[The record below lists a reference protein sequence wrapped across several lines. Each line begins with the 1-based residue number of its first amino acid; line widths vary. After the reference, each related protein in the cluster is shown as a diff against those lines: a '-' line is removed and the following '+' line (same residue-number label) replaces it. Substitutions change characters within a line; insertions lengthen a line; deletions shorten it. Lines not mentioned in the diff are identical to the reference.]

1 LKGKLK
7 FSLKIMLTLAISLF
21 AGVCFVGL
29 QPNKTNKELPAHAV
43 ATINGKE
50 YSAKLDGDVILS
62 VEKVAVD
69 ENGLFIK
76 QTNNGTGYYNTQDGV
91 DHRFYGRMKDIFPYG
106 NATVDQIK
114 ADFVAGYP
122 IHFINA
128 ENKFEQVN
136 AETDIVDGTNY
147 YIANVLE
154 ITQDQAKQKF
164 NEGNKV
170 CYVKN
175 KTYYNVQSF
184 EDITN
189 NAGCAFYVINEVG
202 EVPIYF
208 KDIIQEGKKQVVE
221 DGQFVMLN
229 NKKVGNQYLNNLG
242 DSDAVIISLG
252 QYVLNGD
259 KVTFAT
265 ATLNEADDTNDE
277 KAKKKDQAYA
287 QLTFLNVN
295 LTHNGKVVPDISL
308 RNITSA
314 DGNPFFD
321 FMYMIREGVKD
332 ESGKEIDVEGHYV
345 LTTTYIK
352 GGVEYTT
359 DFDFYLVCESTYTR
373 TKTVDG
379 QKYFSAPT
387 LGWVNAGEFKE
398 INAENDGYVH
408 YNEGID
414 GINITTNTISY
425 PTITYDYTKYQ
436 MSYELVANRSVTSY
450 SLNYNVKPNTDVE
463 MIVNVTGANNYQI
476 PFELT
481 NYNEDLKLVT
491 VVFTEHGNYNFA
503 FKYLYTGADSALAPT
518 MDRLKIDNKRLS
530 IHGSDL
536 NYSKQGFTSA
546 KFNKFN
552 FATNT
557 NAKVNLIVPNGYLQT
572 ENEENAEQ
580 FKNKALGFMYTTRQ
594 INNARIG
601 EVVISNEKDRT
612 EETLQNFNLTSKIDA
627 DTVGYKSLTEVL
639 NTYATKIIDMNNYN
653 NLDSDNSK
661 QEDLNAFEFVKTNQG
676 SIWIS
681 NTDKILETREG
692 TETNP
697 AVISTNSSFYF
708 YSRNGINNDS
718 LVQKDEHDN
727 ITGTAAL
734 PYNNQTSF
742 NKVGYYLVFIKVD
755 PKADTNTATG
765 TTDDFWQIYAFQYMS
780 DTIDIEVKTT
790 GNVDNSKN
798 NVDVGAGKYTKENVT
813 ISWKEPETFE
823 SKIVGKYYRV
833 LNKNATRDELLL
845 TGETILKKNKE
856 TNKTQVLGADVEY
869 NSFAKYL
876 IKLERAG
883 KSATYKMFTIDRQPI
898 SGVTPY
904 AVKARATKNAVYYE
918 VAYKGNNPIVVSNSI
933 TNSFAT
939 LGWNKKESGAQITC
953 KYSYTP
959 IVADTSVEQKFVSTN
974 KFSFIPTKY
983 KLGETINN
991 CDLEELQSMAN
1002 VGYDSVLMGQ
1012 GIYVF
1017 TITDE
1022 AGNATKYMLVIDQ
1035 TEAYLQVATWNE
1047 TDSEYVWGEILPN
1060 GSYKLFGDDIKY
1072 RTGSHK
1078 AIALNFVDVDNE
1090 LYGTNGI
1097 INSILNNNLSS
1108 YEEDGIYYYRGD
1120 GGASI
1125 NTLKN
1130 LFANYSGANYL
1141 TVANKQIVAY
1151 INKDSDAEDKE
1162 NSNYYPSLEKEIIFD
1177 SMTLKGATSL
1187 YRYLYIVGDNTT
1199 YSATHMEPRNSN
1211 SFVKIEINKDNSL
1224 GMVYYSNDAFELEV
1238 VPTNG
1243 DDRENIKR
1251 LRTGSDSEYYS
1262 GLGSLQDGAHATKD
1276 KYIGF
1281 TWLVGK
1287 DQFTVTNLEY
1297 QFYELN
1303 VEVFNTADSTKY
1315 FYHKNGNPVKLI
1327 IEGDAQTGVE
1337 IKTIEGKQRG
1347 FFLFKTNYD
1356 YTTKAGLY
1364 VVTRYYR
1371 DNPDEIT
1378 GVDYGD
1384 DTYSINYYF
1393 IVDRNGIH
1401 DVTNEIGNNISVG
1414 LLNDKTRIE
1423 REKLS
1428 IISTATKDFN
1438 FDVDGDGNFTGPKDI
1453 NEKYYVYFQT
1463 NRVPAVLNIPTGKY
1477 FDGTNSSNGYFAGQ
1491 LRISV
1496 YFIDTNAQI
1505 NPNKRDAQYKIF
1517 EKNTILSADERFFNI
1532 DFKQYLQNK
1541 ESNEFISKFIANDTY
1556 GKNWLHLQGRYVVI
1570 IEDNVETTL
1579 KQNKKI
1585 IGFDIIEEQYP
1596 QAEVKIGSQS
1606 NEDGSVKYEEMTK
1619 VVPTGTNGE
1628 YKVLTNQE
1636 FIRVELPKLDKE
1648 GILAQVDDEYI
1659 YVKQNWNNAGEKDY
1673 IKTEYG
1679 ITTTAKGLETDALKE
1694 KKYVY
1699 LETYLHEKHE
1709 LDKLDRETDSNGV
1722 ILDYLSMPLY
1732 YTITIRYEIRKA
1744 VNEDVLSE
1752 CYVYYTYDA
1761 EGKATKNYYYYST
1774 YVIIIDRLAPTENV
1788 ESLRSQDTLIK
1799 NQIVDSKFEADY
1811 YAETSKIYFTYQY
1824 DDYYNKGKKLSDI
1837 YAFRVTEN
1845 TPYKINDVAEVY
1857 YSKINDIT
1865 NLSLDLP
1872 KVSTSGFSIVGGLTS
1887 ESTFKNI
1894 TGGTDGYYQ
1903 MLELDNAGNM
1913 TQYVIYYSTNSQEN
1927 LNIPVT
1933 YKSTTGED
1941 KDLNLGDP
1949 ATNGTTINLYTIQT
1963 GASNNPE
1970 GDYFF
1975 HITLKDNNFAD
1986 WQGLNFAT
1994 NFASE
1999 YSGVNSIANKIINA
2013 IKDRTG
2019 NYELKILSRSGHI
2032 YSLGIGVYSETDKVP
2047 LKVENLIE
2055 NHNGRYFI
2063 NLRGANVATETN
2075 VFYATKI
2082 VVVENIEGSTELI
2095 TKQYICRIENGQY
2108 NYYCDNTLIPDAMVI
2123 CSEANATYKI
2133 TAYDVFGEAYPT
2145 RFNTFGKEFY
2155 SIEFADFGKAY
2166 QVEGE
2171 TRYYAYSDTTISYDG
2186 IFKIDYSDIEVYVDG
2201 VKKDGV
2207 DKESFVVIDN
2217 KNNKVIIKKIYDEEE
2232 KIYGVINVIL
2242 LFREK
2247 DEVGVVDRKYDIT
2260 IDTTTKPVK
2269 LKDYTTN
2276 DEKEL
2281 TLFDNINL
2289 EDSQV
2294 LKDYAPE
2301 KTSSGIMNLTW
2312 AREDK
2317 ENYLYSYQLFEL
2329 KKDANLETGVVYL
2342 VELDNE
2348 KTVYVINTQSD
2359 SLGRYWFV
2367 INVLTPDGEVIGN
2380 KVYAFEVLEN
2390 NNNLYYVKDE
2400 EGQAINPNSTF
2411 KQDDILDYEFVGD
2424 RFVKDSLPLT
2434 SMPLYITNQELEIV
2448 LTENVTAKSMVATL
2462 ADEQSL
2468 ILYEIDATTYQVYF
2482 AVLQVKK
2489 VNSLVKTENINGE
2502 IKLGEKVFETLV
2514 NQNNISY
2521 IINAERKIASD
2532 KIFAKNTLLLD
2543 VKYNGET
2550 VKTVEYKENINF
2562 DILGNGEYTFEIR
2575 DLAGNV
2581 HQFECGE
2588 TEISLLILREVAI
2601 TLNDQIPV
2609 ENAYYNGE
2617 VSLKVYAAT
2626 KYVVGSINVIATRNG
2641 VDYQVGKANPYI
2653 FSDYGTYVVN
2663 IKAEFKNEE
2672 GNVIS
2677 LTKSITFSIINA
2689 DEVRTAIDLTNLK
2702 QHTITKVTNPNGVDV
2717 TGAFMHMINNK
2728 GNAMLIKYDEIMEEE
2743 NAKALQVSAGKLKF
2757 TIEYEVNDGIYPT
2770 RNLQIQFTLNNEKPV
2785 INCSL
2790 GIGESTKEEFSI
2802 SFNPGIIY
2810 EQIGDSYIY
2819 INDEIVYIINAESA
2833 TDLVTIVRSFE
2844 EHGAGDYYIKVTGTS
2859 GTVWESFKVE
2869 IKEPLNASAIII
2881 IVVVSVVVIAV
2892 VVTIIVLRRK
2902 MRIR

>member
-1 LKGKLK
+1 MKGKLK

-69 ENGLFIK
+69 ENGNFSEPIE
-76 QTNNGTGYYNTQDGV
+76 NRDP
-91 DHRFYGRMKDIFPYG
+91 FYQRLKDEYD
-106 NATVDQIK
+106 NDV
-114 ADFVAGYP
+114 
-122 IHFINA
+122 
-128 ENKFEQVN
+128 
-136 AETDIVDGTNY
+136 
-147 YIANVLE
+147 
-154 ITQDQAKQKF
+154 
-164 NEGNKV
+164 
-170 CYVKN
+170 VK
-175 KTYYNVQSF
+175 
-184 EDITN
+184 E
-189 NAGCAFYVINEVG
+189 
-202 EVPIYF
+202 IYF

-229 NKKVGNQYLNNLG
+229 NKKVGNQYLNSLG

-259 KVTFAT
+259 QVAFAS
-265 ATLNEADDTNDE
+265 ASGEDDIN
-277 KAKKKDQAYA
+277 YA

-314 DGNPFFD
+314 DGSPFFD

-332 ESGKEIDVEGHYV
+332 ESGKEIDIEGHYV

-373 TKTVDG
+373 TKTVDD

-450 SLNYNVKPNTDVE
+450 SLSYNVKPNTDVE

-530 IHGSDL
+530 IHGADL

-552 FATNT
+552 FATNA
-557 NAKVNLIVPNGYLQT
+557 NVNLIVPNGYEYT
-572 ENEENAEQ
+572 ENEANIEQ
-580 FKNKALGFMYTTRQ
+580 FRNKALGFMYTTRQ
-594 INNARIG
+594 SNGVRVG
-601 EVVISNEKDRT
+601 EVVISNEKVDGKYVEKDRT

-639 NTYATKIIDMNNYN
+639 NAYATKIIDINNYN

-681 NTDKILETREG
+681 NTDKILETKEG
-692 TETNP
+692 ETP
-697 AVISTNSSFYF
+697 TTASSFYF

-727 ITGTAAL
+727 IGTAAL

-765 TTDDFWQIYAFQYMS
+765 TTDDFWQVYAFQYMS

-790 GNVDNSKN
+790 GNVDNTKN

-845 TGETILKKNKE
+845 TSETILNKDKVTE
-856 TNKTQVLGADVEY
+856 KSQVLGADVEY

-959 IVADTSVEQKFVSTN
+959 IVANSSVEQKFVSTN
-974 KFSFIPTKY
+974 KLSFIPTKY

-1078 AIALNFVDVDNE
+1078 AIKLDFVDSNNE
-1090 LYGTNGI
+1090 LSGTTGI
-1097 INSILNNNLSS
+1097 INYILSGNLSK
-1108 YEEDGIYYYRGD
+1108 YNEDGIYYYRGD

-1130 LFANYSGANYL
+1130 LFTYYNGANYL

-1151 INKDSDAEDKE
+1151 INKDSDAEDEE
-1162 NSNYYPSLEKEIIFD
+1162 NSNYDPSLEKEIIFD

-1224 GMVYYSNDAFELEV
+1224 GMVYYSNDAFELEA

-1251 LRTGSDSEYYS
+1251 LRTGSS
-1262 GLGSLQDGAHATKD
+1262 LGSLQDGAHATKD

-1327 IEGDAQTGVE
+1327 IGGDAQTGVE

-1384 DTYSINYYF
+1384 DTYSMKYYF

-1491 LRISV
+1491 LRVSV

-1517 EKNTILSADERFFNI
+1517 EKNSILSADERFFNI

-1541 ESNEFISKFIANDTY
+1541 ESNEFISKFIANDTN
-1556 GKNWLHLQGRYVVI
+1556 GKTWLHLQGRYVVI

-1679 ITTTAKGLETDALKE
+1679 ITTTAKGLETDALRE

-1709 LDKLDRETDSNGV
+1709 LDKLDRKTDSNGV

-1872 KVSTSGFSIVGGLTS
+1872 KVSTSGFSIVNGLTS

-1986 WQGLNFAT
+1986 WQGLDFVT

-2095 TKQYICRIENGQY
+2095 TKQYVCRIENGQY

-2232 KIYGVINVIL
+2232 KIYGVIKVIL

-2294 LKDYAPE
+2294 LKDYAPK

-2367 INVLTPDGEVIGN
+2367 INVLTPDGVIIGN
-2380 KVYAFEVLEN
+2380 KIYAFEVLEN

-2462 ADEQSL
+2462 VDEQSL

-2543 VKYNGET
+2543 VKYNGEI

-2575 DLAGNV
+2575 DLAGNI

-2588 TEISLLILREVAI
+2588 EEISLLILREVAI

-2819 INDEIVYIINAESA
+2819 INDEIVYIINAESV